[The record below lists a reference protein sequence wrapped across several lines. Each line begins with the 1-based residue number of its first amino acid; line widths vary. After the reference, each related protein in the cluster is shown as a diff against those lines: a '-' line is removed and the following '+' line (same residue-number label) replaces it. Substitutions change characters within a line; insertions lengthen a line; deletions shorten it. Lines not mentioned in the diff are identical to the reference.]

1 MDLKWSLLKFCL
13 FNFLR
18 KFKKAWH
25 QVLAPAPLGAVLTT
39 YGAPPLSVV
48 SVLNTEWCRLAGAAT
63 SVLAQSDGRAPI
75 GGSTE

>member
-1 MDLKWSLLKFCL
+1 M
-13 FNFLR
+13 
-18 KFKKAWH
+18 
-25 QVLAPAPLGAVLTT
+25 LAPAPLGAVLTT

-63 SVLAQSDGRAPI
+63 SVLAQSDGGAPI